1 MAKRSSKAWMWW
13 LVVGVLAVLAVAWW
27 QWPSDNGEPRF
38 NTSKVETRTIE
49 VVVTATGRLQPLDF
63 VDVGAQ
69 VSGQLERLHVNIGD
83 QVEAGQL
90 LAEIDATVLEARLDG
105 TRAQLKFQQGQLRER
120 EANRDLAEINLNR
133 QQRLLADRATSEE
146 MVESAE
152 ATARAENARIDQIV
166 AQIEQT
172 ESSLRAEEANL
183 NYTRIFA
190 PMAGTVVSIPARR
203 GQTLN
208 AAQTTPT
215 ILSIADLSV
224 MRVEA
229 QVSEADI
236 GRLRD
241 AMPVYFTTLGNRGQR
256 WTSALDLIEPT
267 PKIENNVVLYNALF
281 DVPNPEGRLLP
292 QMTTQVFF
300 VVDSAENVLSV
311 PFAAVRPSGR
321 GQGTVEVLRGDG
333 QTETVTVR
341 TGLTDRVY
349 IEIRDGLNAGDHVV
363 IPRQQAGGPGGS
375 AGGRGGRMF

>member
-1 MAKRSSKAWMWW
+1 MAKRGNKAWVWIIVVLLIVVAGVTWW
-13 LVVGVLAVLAVAWW
+13 L
-27 QWPSDNGEPRF
+27 WPKDDGQPRF
-38 NTSKVETRTIE
+38 NTSKAEVRNLE

-69 VSGQLERLHVNIGD
+69 VSGQLERIHVQIGD
-83 QVEAGQL
+83 EVEEGQL
-90 LAEIDATVLEARLDG
+90 LAEIDATVLEARLDA
-105 TRAQLKFQQGQLRER
+105 TRAQLLFQKGQLRER

-146 MVESAE
+146 LVQSAE
-152 ATARAENARIDQIV
+152 ATARAENARIDQIQ

-172 ESSLRAEEANL
+172 QSSLRAEEANL

-190 PMAGTVVSIPARR
+190 PMSGTVVSMPARR

-215 ILSIADLSV
+215 IMTIANLSK

-236 GRLRD
+236 SRLSNG
-241 AMPVYFTTLGNRGQR
+241 MPVYFTTLGNRGQR
-256 WTSALDLIEPT
+256 WYSELELIEPT
-267 PKIENNVVLYNALF
+267 PQIENNVVLYNALF
-281 DVPNPEGRLLP
+281 NVPNPEGRLLP

-300 VVDSAENVLSV
+300 VVESADDVLSV

-321 GQGTVEVLRGDG
+321 GQGTVEVLRANG
-333 QTETVTVR
+333 QTETVSVR
-341 TGLTDRVY
+341 TGITDRVY
-349 IEIRDGLNAGDHVV
+349 MEIRDGLQAGDEVV
-363 IPRQQAGGPGGS
+363 IPRQQGGGQGGPGG
-375 AGGRGGRMF
+375 RGMRMF

>member
-1 MAKRSSKAWMWW
+1 MAKGKSKAWLW
-13 LVVGVLAVLAVAWW
+13 LVILGLVGVAAVSWW
-27 QWPSDNGEPRF
+27 VWPKDDGEPRY
-38 NTSKVETRTIE
+38 NTSTVETRTIE

-69 VSGQLERLHVNIGD
+69 VSGQLERIHVNIGD

-120 EANRDLAEINLNR
+120 EANRDIAEINLNR

-146 MVESAE
+146 MVQSAE
-152 ATARAENARIDQIV
+152 ATARAENARIDQII

-190 PMAGTVVSIPARR
+190 PMSGTVVNIPARR

-215 ILSIADLSV
+215 ILTIADLSV

-241 AMPVYFTTLGNRGQR
+241 DMPVYFTTLGNRGQR
-256 WTSALDLIEPT
+256 WNSSLDLIEPT
-267 PKIENNVVLYNALF
+267 PTIENNVVLYNALF

-300 VVDSAENVLSV
+300 VVDSAEDVLSV

-321 GQGTVEVLRGDG
+321 GQGTVDVLRADG
-333 QTETVTVR
+333 QTESVTVR

-349 IEIRDGLNAGDHVV
+349 IEIRDGLNPGDHVV
-363 IPRQQAGGPGGS
+363 IPRQQAGGPNGAGS
-375 AGGRGGRMF
+375 RSGRMF